1 MSQVEEHLIELAAER
16 AAERRNH
23 LAWVFSH
30 YMASRGISP
39 AALAAELGCGEAV
52 MPRLALCLRPRS
64 ECFADDVT
72 AIATKFAVES
82 PVLARIVRHVDAL
95 EAMAVGG
102 KTKRG
107 MLMAARKRR
116 TRKADKDDDASS

>member
-1 MSQVEEHLIELAAER
+1 MNQAEEHLIQLAAVR

-23 LAWVFSH
+23 LAWVFAR
-30 YMASRGISP
+30 YMVSRAISP
-39 AALAAELGCGEAV
+39 AALAAELGSNEAV

-64 ECFADDVT
+64 ESFGDDVI
-72 AIATKFAVES
+72 AIAAKFAIES

-102 KTKRG
+102 KTKSG

-116 TRKADKDDDASS
+116 TQKTDKDDDPSV